1 MTTSRVYAKTAGEI
15 IAEALRDSKI
25 IAANQPISATD
36 YQNGI
41 TSLNNLA
48 KDWENDGLHQ
58 WLLKRAVLPLN
69 TGQQVYALGPD
80 GDPCGYEDEFFS
92 TELSVA
98 ATPAAITLT
107 VDSTAGMVAAPDI
120 LESDPADS
128 TQDWTALNSATLAVV
143 SGLRVTNVGAT
154 QGGAQYSLAVTPGAA
169 YRIRFSYT
177 KGTSASGI
185 FSVLN
190 GVSVAD
196 TVTLSVSGSSELEIT
211 AVNDTIVFQ
220 MQNSSSIAGQT
231 SIVFDLQYV
240 EEDTGSRFGLLL
252 DSGET
257 FWSYVLY
264 VNSSTSVTIQQGVS
278 GAAAIDNTVYSF
290 VQQVE
295 RPLQLFNATYLSDIG
310 VGEIPVNRWSRQEYV
325 QQPNKSAQG
334 TVVNW
339 YYNPYLEEGKLY
351 VWQTANNNENLLKFD
366 IRRPMVVYG
375 NTADI
380 LDFPS
385 QYYMAIKWGIAAD
398 LGPSYGVKEN
408 RQVVLEGKAAQAK
421 ERAMDADNE
430 LDSMFVQPDWSGVR

>member
-1 MTTSRVYAKTAGEI
+1 MTTSRVYTKTAGEI

-25 IAANQPISATD
+25 IAANQPITATD

-41 TSLNNLA
+41 TSLNNLS

-69 TGQQVYALGPD
+69 TGQTVYGLGPD

-98 ATPAAITLT
+98 AIALDTTVT
-107 VDSTAGMVAAPDI
+107 VDSTEGMEAAPDI
-120 LESDPADS
+120 LDADPTDS
-128 TQDWTALNSATLAVV
+128 TQDWTALNSATLSIA
-143 SGLRVTNVGAT
+143 SGLLVTNVGAT
-154 QGGAQYSLAVTPGAA
+154 QGGAQYSLDVTPGET
-169 YRIRFSYT
+169 YRVRFSYT

-190 GVSVAD
+190 GASVAD

-220 MQNSSSIAGQT
+220 IQNSSSVAGQT
-231 SIVFDLQYV
+231 STVYDLNYV

-252 DSGET
+252 DDGTT

-264 VNSSTSVTIQQGVS
+264 VNSATSVTIQDGVTS
-278 GAAAIDNTVYSF
+278 AAAIDNTVYSF
-290 VQQVE
+290 VQQIE
-295 RPLQLFNATYLSDIG
+295 RPLQLFNTTYLSSVG

-325 QQPNKSAQG
+325 QQPNKTAEG
-334 TVVNW
+334 TVCNW

-366 IRRPMVVYG
+366 VRRPMMVYD
-375 NTADI
+375 NTADV

-385 QYYMAIKWGIAAD
+385 QYYMAIKWGIAND
-398 LGPSYGVKEN
+398 LGPSYGVKDN
-408 RQVVLEGKAAQAK
+408 RQVILAANAANAFQKAL
-421 ERAMDADNE
+421 DADNE
-430 LDSMFVQPDWSGVR
+430 LDSIYVQPDWSGSR